1 MMCEECGIRPAKFH
15 LMTITDNERTER
27 NLCPV
32 CMAKYQKQIPGIDF
46 SNLAGILNSIL
57 ENKTGKT
64 SVETDEALNALTC
77 EQCGMTYAEFQK
89 CGMLGCAECYK
100 TFKVPLDALL
110 QRVHGNTQHAG
121 RIPGGV
127 RSGVS
132 IRMNIDRLKQ
142 RLQKA
147 IADEEYEQAAKLR
160 DSIRALNAQ
169 LAEKEKKT
177 DIKVEPPKRITSE
190 ELEGGEWNV

>member
-15 LMTITDNERTER
+15 LMTITNDERIER
-27 NLCPV
+27 NLCSV
-32 CMAKYQKQIPGIDF
+32 CMAKYQKQLAGIDF

-57 ENKTGKT
+57 DGKGGKK
-64 SVETDEALNALTC
+64 EEAPDPEMAALTC

-100 TFKVPLDALL
+100 TFKTPLDALL

-147 IADEEYEQAAKLR
+147 IAEEEYEQAAKLR

-169 LAEKEKKT
+169 LAEKERKT
-177 DIKVEPPKRITSE
+177 DIKVEPQRRIVSE
-190 ELEGGEWNV
+190 EAEGGDSND

>member
-15 LMTITDNERTER
+15 LMTITNDERTER
-27 NLCPV
+27 NLCSV
-32 CMAKYQKQIPGIDF
+32 CMAKYQKQLPGIDF
-46 SNLAGILNSIL
+46 SNLAGILNNIL
-57 ENKTGKT
+57 EG
-64 SVETDEALNALTC
+64 SVGRQKEPADEAVAALTC

-89 CGMLGCAECYK
+89 CGMLGCAGCYK
-100 TFKVPLDALL
+100 TFKTPLDSLL
-110 QRVHGNTQHAG
+110 QRIHGNTQHAG
-121 RIPGGV
+121 RIPGSV

-132 IRMNIDRLKQ
+132 IRLNIDRLKQ

-169 LAEKEKKT
+169 LAEQEKQT
-177 DIKVEPPKRITSE
+177 DIKVYPPLHIAAE
-190 ELEGGEWNV
+190 EAEGGEIDG

>member
-1 MMCEECGIRPAKFH
+1 MMCEDCGIRAAKFH
-15 LMTITDNERTER
+15 LMTIINGERVER

-32 CMAKYQKQIPGIDF
+32 CMAKHRKQIPGIDF

-57 ENKTGKT
+57 EDRDAAGREQQEEEME
-64 SVETDEALNALTC
+64 SCVC
-77 EQCGMTYAEFQK
+77 EQCGMTYLEFQK
-89 CGMLGCAECYK
+89 CGMLGCANCYK
-100 TFKVPLDALL
+100 AFRAPLSALL

-127 RSGVS
+127 HSGVS

-142 RLQKA
+142 KLQKA

-160 DSIRALNAQ
+160 DAIRALTAQ
-169 LAEKEKKT
+169 LERKET
-177 DIKVEPPKRITSE
+177 DIKVRPQGRIESE
-190 ELEGGEWNV
+190 REGGGEDA

>member
-15 LMTITDNERTER
+15 LMTITNDERTER
-27 NLCPV
+27 NLCAV
-32 CMAKYQKQIPGIDF
+32 CMAKYQKQLPGIDF
-46 SNLAGILNSIL
+46 SNLAGILNGIL
-57 ENKTGKT
+57 DKTIGKQAEP
-64 SVETDEALNALTC
+64 VDDGMGDVTC

-89 CGMLGCAECYK
+89 CGMLGCAGCYK
-100 TFKVPLDALL
+100 TFKTPLDALL
-110 QRVHGNTQHAG
+110 QRIHGNTQHAG
-121 RIPGGV
+121 RIPGSV

-147 IADEEYEQAAKLR
+147 IAEEEYEQAAKLR

-169 LAEKEKKT
+169 LAEQEKPT
-177 DIKVEPPKRITSE
+177 DIKVEPPRRIVSE
-190 ELEGGEWNV
+190 DWEGGEWNG

>member
-15 LMTITDNERTER
+15 LMTITNDERTER
-27 NLCPV
+27 SLCSV
-32 CMAKYQKQIPGIDF
+32 CMAKYQKQLPGIDF
-46 SNLAGILNSIL
+46 SNLAGILNNIL
-57 ENKTGKT
+57 EGGIGRNKDPED
-64 SVETDEALNALTC
+64 ETIGALTC

-89 CGMLGCAECYK
+89 SGMLGCANCYK
-100 TFKVPLDALL
+100 TFKTPLDALL

-121 RIPGGV
+121 RIPGSV

-147 IADEEYEQAAKLR
+147 IAEEEYEQAAKLR

-169 LAEKEKKT
+169 LAEQEKQT
-177 DIKVEPPKRITSE
+177 DIKVHPPLRIVSE
-190 ELEGGEWNV
+190 EAEGGEIDG

>member
-15 LMTITDNERTER
+15 LMTITNDVRAER
-27 NLCPV
+27 NLCAV
-32 CMAKYQKQIPGIDF
+32 CMAKYQKQLPGIDF

-57 ENKTGKT
+57 EKQPGRQRTTEDTELEG
-64 SVETDEALNALTC
+64 LTC
-77 EQCGMTYAEFQK
+77 EQCGMTYAEFHK

-100 TFKVPLDALL
+100 TFKAPLDALL
-110 QRVHGNTQHAG
+110 QRIHGNTQHAG
-121 RIPGGV
+121 RIPGNV

-169 LAEKEKKT
+169 LAEQERQT
-177 DIKVEPPKRITSE
+177 DIKVEPPKRIVSE
-190 ELEGGEWNV
+190 ETEGGEQNG

>member
-15 LMTITDNERTER
+15 LMTITNDERTER
-27 NLCPV
+27 NLCAV
-32 CMAKYQKQIPGIDF
+32 CMAKYQKQLPGIDF

-57 ENKTGKT
+57 DSHTGKQK
-64 SVETDEALNALTC
+64 ETVDETLAELSC

-89 CGMLGCAECYK
+89 CGMLGCAGCYK
-100 TFKVPLDALL
+100 TFKTPLDAFL

-121 RIPGGV
+121 RIPGSV

-147 IADEEYEQAAKLR
+147 IAEEEYEQAAKLR

-169 LAEKEKKT
+169 LAEQERQT
-177 DIKVEPPKRITSE
+177 DIKVEPPLRIVSE
-190 ELEGGEWNV
+190 ETEGGEWNG

>member
-27 NLCPV
+27 NLCAV

-77 EQCGMTYAEFQK
+77 EQCGMSYAEFQK

-132 IRMNIDRLKQ
+132 IRMSIDRLKQ

-147 IADEEYEQAAKLR
+147 IAEEEYEQAAKLR

-177 DIKVEPPKRITSE
+177 DIKVEPPRRIVSE
-190 ELEGGEWNV
+190 ETEGGFVE

>member
-15 LMTITDNERTER
+15 LMTITNDERTER
-27 NLCPV
+27 NLCAV
-32 CMAKYQKQIPGIDF
+32 CMAKYQKQLPGIDF

-57 ENKTGKT
+57 DGHTGKQK
-64 SVETDEALNALTC
+64 ETVDEAVAELTC
-77 EQCGMTYAEFQK
+77 DQCGMTYAEFQK
-89 CGMLGCAECYK
+89 CGMLGCAGCYK
-100 TFKVPLDALL
+100 TFKTPLDSLL
-110 QRVHGNTQHAG
+110 QRIHGNTQHAG
-121 RIPGGV
+121 RIPGSV

-147 IADEEYEQAAKLR
+147 IAEEEYEQAAKLR

-169 LAEKEKKT
+169 LAEQEKQT
-177 DIKVEPPKRITSE
+177 DIKVEPPLRIVSE
-190 ELEGGEWNV
+190 DMEGGEIDG

>member
-15 LMTITDNERTER
+15 LMTITNDEKTER

-32 CMAKYQKQIPGIDF
+32 CMAKYQKQLPGIDF

-57 ENKTGKT
+57 DGSTGKQKEPEDA
-64 SVETDEALNALTC
+64 SIGELAC

-89 CGMLGCAECYK
+89 CGMLGCADCYK
-100 TFKVPLDALL
+100 TFKAPLDSLL
-110 QRVHGNTQHAG
+110 QRIHGNTQHAG
-121 RIPGGV
+121 RIPGSV

-132 IRMNIDRLKQ
+132 IRLNIDRLKQ

-147 IADEEYEQAAKLR
+147 IAEEEYEQAAKLR

-169 LAEKEKKT
+169 LAEQEKQT
-177 DIKVEPPKRITSE
+177 DIKVEPPKRITAE
-190 ELEGGEWNV
+190 AAEGGELDG

>member
-1 MMCEECGIRPAKFH
+1 MICEECGIRPAKFH
-15 LMTITDNERTER
+15 LMTIMNDERTER

-32 CMAKYQKQIPGIDF
+32 CMAKYQKQLPGIDF

-57 ENKTGKT
+57 DSRPGKEREK
-64 SVETDEALNALTC
+64 VDESLGALTC

-89 CGMLGCAECYK
+89 CGMLGCANCYK
-100 TFKVPLDALL
+100 TFKAPLDALL
-110 QRVHGNTQHAG
+110 QRIHGNTQHAG
-121 RIPGGV
+121 RIPGSV

-147 IADEEYEQAAKLR
+147 IAEEEYEQAAKLR

-169 LAEKEKKT
+169 LAEQERQT
-177 DIKVEPPKRITSE
+177 DIKVAPPQRIEAENS
-190 ELEGGEWNV
+190 EGGESND